1 MEKLSVE
8 YWNNAYLTNQIGW
21 DIGSASTPLREYFDQ
36 LSDKSI
42 RILIPGAGNAYEAEY
57 LWKKGFRNVFVLD
70 FSQAAIQRFC
80 SRFPDF
86 PSENILQQDFFI
98 HQLRY
103 DLIVEQT
110 FFTSIFPSQRQAYVE
125 KTAQLLH
132 TNGKLVGLFFNHHFS
147 FDGPPFGGSQE
158 EYRLYFS
165 PYFYFKIFETAY
177 NSIKPRKDRE
187 LFMLLEKKIF

>member
-1 MEKLSVE
+1 MEILSVD
-8 YWNNAYLTNQIGW
+8 YWNQTYLNNRLSW
-21 DIGSASTPLREYFDQ
+21 DIGYVSTPLKAYFDQ
-36 LSDKSI
+36 LKDKSL

-57 LWKKGFRNVFVLD
+57 LWKQGFRNIFVLD
-70 FSQAAIQRFC
+70 FSEVAIQRFL
-80 SRFPDF
+80 SRFPEF
-86 PSENILQQDFFI
+86 PKENILKQDFFL
-98 HQLRY
+98 HEKKY

-125 KTAQLLH
+125 KTAQLLLP
-132 TNGKLVGLFFNHHFS
+132 NGKLVGLFFNHHFS

-165 PYFYFKIFETAY
+165 PYFHFKIFETAY

-187 LFMLLEKKIF
+187 LFVLLEKNIS

>member
-8 YWNNAYLTNQIGW
+8 YWNNAYLTNQTGW

-86 PSENILQQDFFI
+86 PTENILQQDFFI
-98 HQLRY
+98 HQLSY

-125 KTAQLLH
+125 KTAQLLLP
-132 TNGKLVGLFFNHHFS
+132 NGKLVGLFFNHHFS

-187 LFMLLEKKIF
+187 LFVLLEKNIS